1 MSKVK
6 DEVLSWVKTIVFAII
21 VALFINNFVI
31 VNAEVPTGSMESTIM
46 PKDRI
51 IALRFVYLFEEPQRG
66 DIVVFPFPDDEKTL
80 YIKRIIGIE
89 GDTIEIKNGILYL
102 NGEAQQEDYIREPM
116 YDWASWGPY
125 MVPEDSYFMLGD
137 NRNYSADS
145 RYWNNTYVK
154 KEKIL
159 GKAFLR
165 YYPSIELID

>member
-31 VNAEVPTGSMESTIM
+31 VNAEVPTGSMETTIM

-51 IALRFVYLFEEPQRG
+51 IALRFVYLFDEPQRG
-66 DIVVFPFPDDEKTL
+66 DIVVFPFPDDEDTL

-89 GDTIEIKNGILYL
+89 GDTIEIKNGVLYL
-102 NGEAQQEDYIREPM
+102 NGEAQQEDYIKEPM

-125 MVPEDSYFMLGD
+125 TVPEDSYFMLGD